1 MLNQN
6 KLHEYAR
13 SFYLDI
19 NPVGGSGI
27 FFRTFIYSG
36 TDFVNKVVMT
46 KSGFQTHL
54 FLFTFILS
62 CLCYHTSCR
71 NTKPHYSTI
80 SYDSLIAMEEENS
93 SYIISRRGPG
103 YKQTMATLID
113 SCESLMYSDNK
124 KIYQVDLIPEKVFE
138 IIRSIQEDC
147 IRKEYGYFSESLLVR
162 MLNEIMLFREEIG
175 DANEP
180 FNSWCTII
188 DGRPFY
194 QLQYAVDLGDYFLIC
209 YKHGRGLSGPDTH
222 LSLIDLTNGENTIT
236 FRPDNIGYSDELEPL
251 GFRHVSYFKGESFH
265 SDIEDVF

>member
-80 SYDSLIAMEEENS
+80 SYDSLIAMEEELGFIAQSVDGGS
-93 SYIISRRGPG
+93 SQGS
-103 YKQTMATLID
+103 
-113 SCESLMYSDNK
+113 K
-124 KIYQVDLIPEKVFE
+124 KISVLALAAFAPKVCTTIHRIQRAGYTPRATQNLKDFE
-138 IIRSIQEDC
+138 
-147 IRKEYGYFSESLLVR
+147 
-162 MLNEIMLFREEIG
+162 
-175 DANEP
+175 
-180 FNSWCTII
+180 CTSNFK
-188 DGRPFY
+188 RP
-194 QLQYAVDLGDYFLIC
+194 
-209 YKHGRGLSGPDTH
+209 LSGEILWPH
-222 LSLIDLTNGENTIT
+222 A
-236 FRPDNIGYSDELEPL
+236 
-251 GFRHVSYFKGESFH
+251 V
-265 SDIEDVF
+265 